1 MQSTCEAGG
10 LWYLARTLFG
20 KNSSDVVFQIKCWS
34 FSYLLMAP
42 HEVAISTV
50 ILEFMLHLL
59 NEPFKLR
66 EHFSV

>member
-1 MQSTCEAGG
+1 
-10 LWYLARTLFG
+10 
-20 KNSSDVVFQIKCWS
+20 
-34 FSYLLMAP
+34 MAP

-66 EHFSV
+66 EHYSV